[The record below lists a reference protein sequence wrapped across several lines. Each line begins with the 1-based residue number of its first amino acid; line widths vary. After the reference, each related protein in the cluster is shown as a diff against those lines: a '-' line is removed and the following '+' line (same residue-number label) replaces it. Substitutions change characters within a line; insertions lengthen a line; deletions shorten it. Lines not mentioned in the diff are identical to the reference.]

1 MYISGIFAAIVA
13 KPTSRYF
20 GIKITCGIY
29 SILGILACLWIHWG
43 TEDNQSFKSIQIYF
57 IAIMI
62 GSGGA
67 GMLISSLSIIAEM
80 IGQNTQSSAFV
91 YGAISLVD
99 KLSNGIAMIIIQH
112 CTPTIK
118 AEGRLSPE
126 EFYSN
131 VMSWVCSSFGIA
143 VFLTIVSMI
152 PIKIGKLRKSSYIL
166 PRDDNKLCL
175 TDNMEIDHSENI

>member
-1 MYISGIFAAIVA
+1 MALSNLIDR
-13 KPTSRYF
+13 TSF
-20 GIKITCGIY
+20 QTT
-29 SILGILACLWIHWG
+29 SNFTNAFLFFVG

-99 KLSNGIAMIIIQH
+99 KLSNG
-112 CTPTIK
+112 
-118 AEGRLSPE
+118 
-126 EFYSN
+126 
-131 VMSWVCSSFGIA
+131 
-143 VFLTIVSMI
+143 
-152 PIKIGKLRKSSYIL
+152 KI
-166 PRDDNKLCL
+166 
-175 TDNMEIDHSENI
+175 

>member
-1 MYISGIFAAIVA
+1 MALSNLIDRTTFQT
-13 KPTSRYF
+13 TSNF
-20 GIKITCGIY
+20 TN
-29 SILGILACLWIHWG
+29 AFPFFVG

-99 KLSNGIAMIIIQH
+99 KLSNG
-112 CTPTIK
+112 
-118 AEGRLSPE
+118 
-126 EFYSN
+126 
-131 VMSWVCSSFGIA
+131 
-143 VFLTIVSMI
+143 
-152 PIKIGKLRKSSYIL
+152 KI
-166 PRDDNKLCL
+166 
-175 TDNMEIDHSENI
+175 

>member
-1 MYISGIFAAIVA
+1 MHAFGYIGVRFNQNKLASYNSIDDLSYQTTSNFATLFPFFV
-13 KPTSRYF
+13 
-20 GIKITCGIY
+20 
-29 SILGILACLWIHWG
+29 G

-99 KLSNGIAMIIIQH
+99 KLSNG
-112 CTPTIK
+112 
-118 AEGRLSPE
+118 
-126 EFYSN
+126 
-131 VMSWVCSSFGIA
+131 
-143 VFLTIVSMI
+143 
-152 PIKIGKLRKSSYIL
+152 KI
-166 PRDDNKLCL
+166 
-175 TDNMEIDHSENI
+175 

>member
-1 MYISGIFAAIVA
+1 MHFL
-13 KPTSRYF
+13 F
-20 GIKITCGIY
+20 
-29 SILGILACLWIHWG
+29 LG

-99 KLSNGIAMIIIQH
+99 KLSNG
-112 CTPTIK
+112 
-118 AEGRLSPE
+118 
-126 EFYSN
+126 
-131 VMSWVCSSFGIA
+131 
-143 VFLTIVSMI
+143 
-152 PIKIGKLRKSSYIL
+152 KI
-166 PRDDNKLCL
+166 
-175 TDNMEIDHSENI
+175 

>member
-1 MYISGIFAAIVA
+1 MALSNLIDR
-13 KPTSRYF
+13 TSFQRAYNF
-20 GIKITCGIY
+20 TN
-29 SILGILACLWIHWG
+29 AFPFFVG

-99 KLSNGIAMIIIQH
+99 KLSNG
-112 CTPTIK
+112 
-118 AEGRLSPE
+118 
-126 EFYSN
+126 
-131 VMSWVCSSFGIA
+131 
-143 VFLTIVSMI
+143 
-152 PIKIGKLRKSSYIL
+152 KI
-166 PRDDNKLCL
+166 
-175 TDNMEIDHSENI
+175 

>member
-1 MYISGIFAAIVA
+1 MTSSNLIDAISYQT
-13 KPTSRYF
+13 TSNF
-20 GIKITCGIY
+20 TNLFPF
-29 SILGILACLWIHWG
+29 ILG

-99 KLSNGIAMIIIQH
+99 KLSNG
-112 CTPTIK
+112 
-118 AEGRLSPE
+118 
-126 EFYSN
+126 
-131 VMSWVCSSFGIA
+131 
-143 VFLTIVSMI
+143 
-152 PIKIGKLRKSSYIL
+152 KI
-166 PRDDNKLCL
+166 
-175 TDNMEIDHSENI
+175 

>member
-1 MYISGIFAAIVA
+1 MALSNLIER
-13 KPTSRYF
+13 TSF
-20 GIKITCGIY
+20 QAT
-29 SILGILACLWIHWG
+29 SNFTTTFPFFVG

-99 KLSNGIAMIIIQH
+99 KLSNG
-112 CTPTIK
+112 
-118 AEGRLSPE
+118 
-126 EFYSN
+126 
-131 VMSWVCSSFGIA
+131 
-143 VFLTIVSMI
+143 
-152 PIKIGKLRKSSYIL
+152 KI
-166 PRDDNKLCL
+166 
-175 TDNMEIDHSENI
+175 

>member
-1 MYISGIFAAIVA
+1 MALSNLIDRTTFQA
-13 KPTSRYF
+13 TSN
-20 GIKITCGIY
+20 ITN
-29 SILGILACLWIHWG
+29 AFPFFVG

-99 KLSNGIAMIIIQH
+99 KLSNG
-112 CTPTIK
+112 
-118 AEGRLSPE
+118 
-126 EFYSN
+126 
-131 VMSWVCSSFGIA
+131 
-143 VFLTIVSMI
+143 
-152 PIKIGKLRKSSYIL
+152 KI
-166 PRDDNKLCL
+166 
-175 TDNMEIDHSENI
+175 

>member
-1 MYISGIFAAIVA
+1 MHVFGYIGVRFNRNKIILSNIIGH
-13 KPTSRYF
+13 TSYQ
-20 GIKITCGIY
+20 ITSNFTI
-29 SILGILACLWIHWG
+29 AFPFFVG

-99 KLSNGIAMIIIQH
+99 KLSNGK
-112 CTPTIK
+112 T
-118 AEGRLSPE
+118 
-126 EFYSN
+126 
-131 VMSWVCSSFGIA
+131 
-143 VFLTIVSMI
+143 
-152 PIKIGKLRKSSYIL
+152 
-166 PRDDNKLCL
+166 
-175 TDNMEIDHSENI
+175 